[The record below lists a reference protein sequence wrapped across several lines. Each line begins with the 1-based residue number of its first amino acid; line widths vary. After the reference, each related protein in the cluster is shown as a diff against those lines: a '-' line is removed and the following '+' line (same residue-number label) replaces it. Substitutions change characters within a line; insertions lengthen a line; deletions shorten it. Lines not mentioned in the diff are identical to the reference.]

1 MRIVLSVLLALGL
14 ASCGANN
21 DIDTAIQKNLPKI
34 CASAATAHSAF
45 IIVAATGDIK
55 KSTVAKEAAAWAA
68 VDTICKD
75 PASVTTATALVKVAE
90 AYAVLTVALREAK
103 GA

>member
-1 MRIVLSVLLALGL
+1 MRIVLSILLALGL
-14 ASCGANN
+14 ASCGASK
-21 DIDTAIQKNLPKI
+21 DIDTAIQNNLPKI

-45 IIVAATGDIK
+45 IIVASTGDIK
-55 KSTVAKEAAAWAA
+55 QSTVAKEAAAWAA

-90 AYAVLTVALREAK
+90 AYAIMTVALREAK